1 MPGMIPW
8 YEKLLA
14 AIVVGLILPLLVYGF
29 RVTPWSNPITYW
41 SVGLVCFAISFLVY
55 TFRKPQEGQTRVRVH
70 LLNFVTSIVALCV
83 VAAVYLGIL
92 IGLQKLISTQ

>member
-1 MPGMIPW
+1 MPRMIPW

-14 AIVVGLILPLLVYGF
+14 SIVVGLVLPLLLFYL
-29 RVTPWSNPITYW
+29 RATAWPSPLTYW
-41 SVGLVCFAISFLVY
+41 NLVVVCFAISFLVY
-55 TFRKPQEGQTRVRVH
+55 TFRKPPEGQSRVRVH